1 MFEIMHASVGT
12 SAPRPCAACCAQRLQ
27 QRRRQQPPFT
37 QAGQALQHWAR
48 QGKRQR
54 HLHPVLVA
62 RALDAHQQ
70 QVCMRLYRVME
81 CCFSF
86 YI

>member
-27 QRRRQQPPFT
+27 QRRRQQPPFP
-37 QAGQALQHWAR
+37 QAGLLLQHWAR

-54 HLHPVLVA
+54 QLHPILVA

-70 QVCMRLYRVME
+70 QVCMRLYGTWIVAFPFR
-81 CCFSF
+81 
-86 YI
+86 

>member
-1 MFEIMHASVGT
+1 MFEIMHALLGT

-37 QAGQALQHWAR
+37 QAGQALQHWAWK
-48 QGKRQR
+48 GKRQR
-54 HLHPVLVA
+54 QLHTPLVV

-70 QVCMRLYRVME
+70 QVCMRLYGTWIVAFPFR
-81 CCFSF
+81 
-86 YI
+86 